1 MEQEIITIILHKMY
15 NHKIQKLYE
24 EETTSFDFPEH
35 INIDKIPFNI
45 LYDFKEQHYEAYKNI
60 LIENAFIY
68 SYLVNDNNF
77 KDYFIESINEI
88 DDKIEDDIFFQMKIC
103 EYGIKHTFNKTY
115 DKNTDE
121 SKIREEYKNIF
132 KVLENKD
139 TKLYSITNIYRKF
152 IIDYLKNFK
161 DDFEIVLD
169 EILSTTNIDKDL
181 INCSNGLLNESNIKN
196 FKSILY
202 RLILTDNF
210 IYIENVLNAGDE
222 YDYLFEP
229 EIVTKD
235 SFKDYSRTK
244 FKDDEFDE
252 DEVEDEYD
260 EEYDEDEH
268 LNEFEDKEYT
278 EEDIKQ
284 DQEIVNEININIMN
298 YIKECIENDRYLLPK
313 DDEIRYNLYSIF
325 FTYNDYDTDRKL
337 DIENISENKE
347 SIKALKKLN
356 PLYLMDLING

>member
-24 EETTSFDFPEH
+24 EEATNFDFPEH

-45 LYDFKEQHYEAYKNI
+45 LHDFKEVHYETYKNI

-68 SYLVNDNNF
+68 SCLINDVKF
-77 KDYFIESINEI
+77 KDYFIESINDLDE
-88 DDKIEDDIFFQMKIC
+88 KIEDDIFFQMKIC
-103 EYGIKHTFNKTY
+103 EYGIKHIFNKTY
-115 DKNTDE
+115 DKSTDE
-121 SKIREEYKNIF
+121 TKIREEYKDIF
-132 KVLENKD
+132 KILEKKD

-152 IIDYLKNFK
+152 IIDYLKDFK

-169 EILSTTNIDKDL
+169 EILSTTNVDKDL
-181 INCSNGLLNESNIKN
+181 INSSNGLLNESNIKN

-244 FKDDEFDE
+244 FKDEEYDENELDKEYDE
-252 DEVEDEYD
+252 DELD
-260 EEYDEDEH
+260 EEYDEEI
-268 LNEFEDKEYT
+268 EDKEYT
-278 EEDIKQ
+278 EEDIKK

-298 YIKECIENDRYLLPK
+298 YIKECIENNRYILPT

-325 FTYNDYDTDRKL
+325 FTYNDYDNDRKM
-337 DIENISENKE
+337 DIENISENKD

>member
-24 EETTSFDFPEH
+24 EEATSFDFPEH

-45 LYDFKEQHYEAYKNI
+45 LHDFKEQHYEVYKNI

-68 SYLVNDNNF
+68 SCLINDSKF

-88 DDKIEDDIFFQMKIC
+88 DDKIEDDIFFQMKVC
-103 EYGIKHTFNKTY
+103 EYGIKHIFNKTY

-121 SKIREEYKNIF
+121 TKIREEYKNIF
-132 KVLENKD
+132 STLEKKD
-139 TKLYSITNIYRKF
+139 TKFYSITNIYRNF
-152 IIDYLKNFK
+152 IVEYLKK
-161 DDFEIVLD
+161 YKEDFEIVLD
-169 EILSTTNIDKDL
+169 EILSTTNFDKDL
-181 INCSNGLLNESNIKN
+181 INSSNGLLNESNIKN
-196 FKSILY
+196 YKTILY

-210 IYIENVLNAGDE
+210 IYIENVLNAGDD

-244 FKDDEFDE
+244 FKD
-252 DEVEDEYD
+252 
-260 EEYDEDEH
+260 EEYDEDE
-268 LNEFEDKEYT
+268 LEIEDEYEDELEDEEYT

-298 YIKECIENDRYLLPK
+298 YIKECIENNRYTLPK

-325 FTYNDYDTDRKL
+325 FTYNDYDTDRKM
-337 DIENISENKE
+337 DIENISEDKE
-347 SIKALKKLN
+347 NIKILKKLN

>member
-24 EETTSFDFPEH
+24 EEATSFDFPEH

-45 LYDFKEQHYEAYKNI
+45 LHDFKEQHYKAYKNI

-68 SYLVNDNNF
+68 SCLINDSKF

-88 DDKIEDDIFFQMKIC
+88 DDKIEDDIFFQMKVC
-103 EYGIKHTFNKTY
+103 EYGIKHIFNKTY

-121 SKIREEYKNIF
+121 TKIREEYKNIF
-132 KVLENKD
+132 STLEKKD
-139 TKLYSITNIYRKF
+139 TKFYSITNIYRNF
-152 IIDYLKNFK
+152 IVEYLKK
-161 DDFEIVLD
+161 YKEDFEIVLD
-169 EILSTTNIDKDL
+169 EILSTTNFDKDL
-181 INCSNGLLNESNIKN
+181 INSSNGLLNESNIKN
-196 FKSILY
+196 YKNILY

-244 FKDDEFDE
+244 FKD
-252 DEVEDEYD
+252 
-260 EEYDEDEH
+260 EEYDEDE
-268 LNEFEDKEYT
+268 LEIEDEYEDELEDEEYT
-278 EEDIKQ
+278 EKDIKQ

-298 YIKECIENDRYLLPK
+298 YIKECIENNRYTLPQ

-325 FTYNDYDTDRKL
+325 FTYNDYDTDRKM
-337 DIENISENKE
+337 DIENISDNTICDISHWK
-347 SIKALKKLN
+347 
-356 PLYLMDLING
+356 